1 MSVGVIIPSLLF
13 LGRLSLL
20 CRVVEARLETRS
32 VAAVCATGEVGI
44 ELFLEGKLS
53 PEIFVLLEVILHLE
67 VNACG
72 RSSQHL
78 YS

>member
-1 MSVGVIIPSLLF
+1 MSVGVIISSLLF

-20 CRVVEARLETRS
+20 CGVVEARLEARS
-32 VAAVCATGEVGI
+32 VTAVCATGEVGI

-67 VNACG
+67 VNTCG
-72 RSSQHL
+72 RSS
-78 YS
+78 